1 MTVNKFKGK
10 AIISIGKKNL
20 DQGRKMRGKICTHLV
35 SSCLCS
41 EAILSI
47 DLFAATLVL
56 TSFHVSSLLGIHF
69 PTYQWSVLK
78 NNFAA
83 IEEAIKHFQKK
94 NE

>member
-56 TSFHVSSLLGIHF
+56 TKLSCFFSIRNTF
-69 PTYQWSVLK
+69 PNLPMVCPQEQFRSYRGSY
-78 NNFAA
+78 
-83 IEEAIKHFQKK
+83 
-94 NE
+94 